1 MPNAG
6 EIVDAGDIIVPRFL
20 KKAAT
25 ESVTSSTTM
34 QDDDDLTAEL
44 SPGTWRVQLWLTAT
58 GSTAGDIKVTWTN
71 TGTMSVLARSCLG
84 PNMSTTSNLDGG
96 ILLAAT
102 TFTASVEY
110 GLSAA
115 NHAIHEDLLINVTV
129 TGSIQLRWAQVASSG
144 TSTTLSTSSRMYI
157 TQVEEY

>member
-6 EIVDAGDIIVPRFL
+6 EIVDAADSIVGKFIR
-20 KKAAT
+20 KQAT

-34 QDDDDLTAEL
+34 QDDDDLLAEL
-44 SPGTWRVQLWLTAT
+44 PVGVWRVQIWLTAT
-58 GSTAGDIKVTWTN
+58 GATAGDIKTTWTN
-71 TGTMSVLARSCLG
+71 TV
-84 PNMSTTSNLDGG
+84 STTSNLDGG
-96 ILLAAT
+96 ILLGGFA
-102 TFTASVEY
+102 FTSTVNY

-115 NHAIHEDLLINVTV
+115 NHAIYEDLLIDVSV
-129 TGSIQLRWAQVASSG
+129 AGSIQLQWAQVASSG

>member
-6 EIVDAGDIIVPRFL
+6 EIVDAADSIVGKFIR
-20 KKAAT
+20 KQAT

-34 QDDDDLTAEL
+34 QDDDDLLAEL
-44 SPGTWRVQLWLTAT
+44 PVGIWRVQIWLTAT
-58 GSTAGDIKVTWTN
+58 GATGGDIKTTWTN
-71 TGTMSVLARSCLG
+71 TGTMSIIGRSCLG
-84 PNMSTTSNLDGG
+84 PNVSTTSNLDGG
-96 ILLAAT
+96 ILLGGFA
-102 TFTASVEY
+102 FTSTVNY

-115 NHAIHEDLLINVTV
+115 NHAIYEDLLIEVSV
-129 TGSIQLRWAQVASSG
+129 AGEIQLQWAQVASSG